1 MDWQGKRRCTH
12 RGITAPLKGWMSEER
27 RLDPFPPHTPD
38 FSSLESTALVAEI
51 ELQCA
56 LWYLSLMNS
65 VSKSRVSFEK

>member
-1 MDWQGKRRCTH
+1 VYTQRNHGSSEGVDVRRKET
-12 RGITAPLKGWMSEER
+12 GPIPL
-27 RLDPFPPHTPD
+27 TPD

-51 ELQCA
+51 ELQRA